1 MEQSGAWPPH
11 LTFNKLSSSVNLQS
25 HVFHVKVIS
34 DQKTTIYYLK
44 YKYVLKYLFLDFAS
58 IVFSFVEFLFF
69 LKKTK
74 LFSIE
79 RQKEA
84 ENSRR
89 LKNNFPFP
97 NSYPVESAIK
107 KIISLHMK
115 FKLVFIPDFKYL
127 YTGNKGT
134 YIENPNPCF
143 QFSDLRFP
151 LNSRIADL
159 KS

>member
-58 IVFSFVEFLFF
+58 IVFSFVEFHFF

-79 RQKEA
+79 RQRES

-89 LKNNFPFP
+89 LKKKTFHFLFRTQWSQPLKKLFP
-97 NSYPVESAIK
+97 SI
-107 KIISLHMK
+107 
-115 FKLVFIPDFKYL
+115 
-127 YTGNKGT
+127 
-134 YIENPNPCF
+134 
-143 QFSDLRFP
+143 
-151 LNSRIADL
+151 
-159 KS
+159 